1 MAKYNVHIQPTTNFI
16 GDPGYFSGT
25 GFMGAGFNTREE
37 LAALMK
43 KYATFT
49 KDGES
54 YWREE
59 IKLTLEF
66 GKPVEAFKAEGNRQC
81 KENGFVNLF
90 TAALTCTKD
99 PFYGIKIIYR
109 PGAWIDKDGNEFK
122 FVVIKGDEV
131 TPKAMKLSEILREI
145 GIDI

>member
-59 IKLTLEF
+59 IKLTFFIKL
-66 GKPVEAFKAEGNRQC
+66 NNNNC
-81 KENGFVNLF
+81 KHR
-90 TAALTCTKD
+90 KD
-99 PFYGIKIIYR
+99 KHSDNTHKSQT
-109 PGAWIDKDGNEFK
+109 DKY
-122 FVVIKGDEV
+122 KG
-131 TPKAMKLSEILREI
+131 
-145 GIDI
+145 